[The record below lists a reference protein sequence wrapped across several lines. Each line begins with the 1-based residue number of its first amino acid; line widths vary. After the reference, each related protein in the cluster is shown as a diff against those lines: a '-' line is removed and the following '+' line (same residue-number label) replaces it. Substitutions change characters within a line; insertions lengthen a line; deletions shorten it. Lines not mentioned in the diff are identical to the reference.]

1 MVCDKVV
8 CDTAPGGDEDEE
20 ADGIQNQKQEP
31 PQPSKWGKISAY
43 LVRSIRHLGMVGIC
57 QLSEFLE
64 LLLNRFDLGP
74 GKEPRIVIF
83 VSVQ

>member
-8 CDTAPGGDEDEE
+8 CDTAPEGGDEDEE

-43 LVRSIRHLGMVGIC
+43 LVRSIRHLGMVDGIC

-64 LLLNRFDLGP
+64 LLLNRFDLAQ
-74 GKEPRIVIF
+74 GKSHVL
-83 VSVQ
+83 